1 MASKLPRLEQGNTS
15 GYADRHTKLL
25 VIGGFFAIL
34 LSFFA
39 GFFWGVGS
47 SLETLSI
54 ALDQEAFS
62 DQISASLM
70 PMQES
75 DADDDDTQVDEQAP
89 ETDSENNPE
98 EQGSVEEQSQQV
110 CAERTYHAQLAGFGN
125 KQSAYR
131 FAQKLIKRK
140 IPVIVNA
147 VHSKTNRGK
156 SITWY
161 QVVTESYSTKEEL
174 VALVE
179 QLKETEKLKDPQIV
193 YG

>member
-1 MASKLPRLEQGNTS
+1 MASKLPSKHVSDARGIPCSCEWQV
-15 GYADRHTKLL
+15 KLL
-25 VIGGFFAIL
+25 LISGICL
-34 LSFFA
+34 ITISFLA
-39 GFFWGVGS
+39 GYFWGVS
-47 SLETLSI
+47 ASLDQIST

-70 PMQES
+70 PMQE
-75 DADDDDTQVDEQAP
+75 P
-89 ETDSENNPE
+89 EDGQEHDQEEESVLENSTDVQS
-98 EQGSVEEQSQQV
+98 SIEEQSQQV
-110 CAERTYHAQLAGFGN
+110 CADRTYYAQLAGFGN
-125 KQSAYR
+125 KEFAYR

-193 YG
+193 HC